1 MIEYKNNLASIDSFS
16 LDGFFVGW
24 PNPPNS
30 DVFRKVLKNSYK
42 VIYAIDDNKLVGFIN
57 AISDGV
63 LSAYIPLL
71 EVLPE
76 HQGRGIGK
84 KLVQLMQEELSD
96 LYMIDLLCDKNL
108 LPFYEN
114 LGMKPATGVLIRN
127 YDKQNGVP

>member
-24 PNPPNS
+24 PNPPNN